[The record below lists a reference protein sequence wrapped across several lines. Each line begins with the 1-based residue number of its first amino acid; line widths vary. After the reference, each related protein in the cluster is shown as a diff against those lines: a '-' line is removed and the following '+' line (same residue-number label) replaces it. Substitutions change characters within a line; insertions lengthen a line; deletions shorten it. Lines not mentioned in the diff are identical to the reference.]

1 MNGRLDQKVAI
12 ITGAASG
19 IGAAAARLFAAEGA
33 KVVLGDVQAE
43 RGAAIA
49 GELGPAA
56 AIFVPLD
63 VTDKSSWER
72 AVARCTEE
80 FGSPSC
86 LVSNAGVN
94 FIAPIETTG
103 EAEMRRLFEV
113 NVLGVHF
120 GLQAVV
126 APMKA
131 NGGGSIV
138 ITSSVAGLIG
148 LDWHGA
154 YAASK
159 AAGAALARCAA
170 IELGP
175 FGIRVNSVHPGNI
188 ETPMREGVAQSSPMR
203 QADRDARIEAL
214 PAGRVG
220 RADEVAQMMLFLCSD
235 ESSYVTGSQL
245 LVDGGMLAGPRVIG

>member
-1 MNGRLDQKVAI
+1 MSGRLDQKVAI
-12 ITGAASG
+12 ISGAASG

-33 KVVLGDVQAE
+33 KVVVGDVQAE

-56 AIFVPLD
+56 VFVPLD
-63 VTDKSSWER
+63 VTDFSSWER
-72 AVARCTEE
+72 AVARCTEA
-80 FGSPSC
+80 FGSPNC

-94 FIAPIETTG
+94 LIAPIEKTG

-159 AAGAALARCAA
+159 AASTALARCAA

-188 ETPMREGVAQSSPMR
+188 ETPMRAGVAQSSPMR
-203 QADRDARIEAL
+203 QADRNARIEAL

-220 RADEVAQMMLFLCSD
+220 RAEEVAQMMLFLCSD